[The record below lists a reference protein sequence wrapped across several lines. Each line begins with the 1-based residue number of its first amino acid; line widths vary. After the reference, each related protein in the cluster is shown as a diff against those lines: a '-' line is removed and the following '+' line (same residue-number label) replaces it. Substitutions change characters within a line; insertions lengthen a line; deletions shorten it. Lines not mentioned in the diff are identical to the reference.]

1 MKDCNHCGE
10 RIANSRDECSYCK
23 KKVGNVEVVHWSK
36 KNKFYDKLETNLVLY
51 VLVFI
56 AIVAFIAIGFGWLDS
71 KIGHF
76 PTLFIAM
83 ALAYFGDRWQNG
95 LPLFPRLGPKRISG
109 TVKKNLNV
117 DDNIHTDTIGYGS
130 NRYQIFL
137 NPTGLTEAV
146 KDGWSWPGC
155 LLSSFWLIYKG
166 IIGLGVGSFIFFL
179 ILPFL
184 GLPILDILITF
195 IFVIYLGSN
204 GNKIV
209 TNSLIQKGY
218 KFVINV
224 NADSAEGA
232 KAQFVVSQSKDK

>member
-1 MKDCNHCGE
+1 MGRFGYMPNRKNYIDGLPNWL
-10 RIANSRDECSYCK
+10 
-23 KKVGNVEVVHWSK
+23 VG
-36 KNKFYDKLETNLVLY
+36 
-51 VLVFI
+51 I
-56 AIVAFIAIGFGWLDS
+56 AILVITIIAAGWIVPTFGRFLAAL
-71 KIGHF
+71 IF
-76 PTLFIAM
+76 M
-83 ALAYFGDRWQNG
+83 AIAYFGDRYMEG
-95 LPLFPRLGPKRISG
+95 LPLIPRLGPKRKSG

>member
-1 MKDCNHCGE
+1 MPKRKNYIDGLPNWLVGPAILVITI
-10 RIANSRDECSYCK
+10 IA
-23 KKVGNVEVVHWSK
+23 G
-36 KNKFYDKLETNLVLY
+36 
-51 VLVFI
+51 
-56 AIVAFIAIGFGWLDS
+56 GWL
-71 KIGHF
+71 IPTGGHWLAGLIF
-76 PTLFIAM
+76 M
-83 ALAYFGDRWQNG
+83 AIAYFGDRYMEG
-95 LPLFPRLGPKRISG
+95 LPLIPRLGPKRKSG